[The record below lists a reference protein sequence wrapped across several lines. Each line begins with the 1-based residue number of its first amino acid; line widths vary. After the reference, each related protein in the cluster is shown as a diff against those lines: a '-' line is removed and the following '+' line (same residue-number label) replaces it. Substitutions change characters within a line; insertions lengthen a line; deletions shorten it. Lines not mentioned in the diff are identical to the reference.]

1 MHKAILNI
9 ALLIM
14 VLCFDVGA
22 DEQGPAHTQNIVFAR
37 INDLTITAIEFESIF
52 SAAVRHKYYHGRVPE
67 NELVKFRQKVTEDIV
82 AQVIVIRDAQIQGL
96 EPDHEEIA
104 KGIDEYSSK
113 YTNSPEWQNQRDQV
127 IPLLKKK
134 LERQNLLEKM
144 ELRIRDVSQPQANE
158 IIEYYQ
164 QHPQKFTEP
173 KRIWGSVILLAV
185 EPSASME
192 TWTEAFELAQQLK
205 FRVENG
211 EDYAILAKQYSA
223 HASAIN
229 GGDLGY
235 LHQGMLDLDVQ
246 EKVEALAISETSD
259 PIRVLEGVILFRV
272 NGVQPQKM
280 KPFDE
285 VRQRAAELLYRQLQD
300 QAWDNYVDE
309 LKASVSIYINKQLSF
324 QDNHE

>member
-9 ALLIM
+9 TLPIM

-22 DEQGPAHTQNIVFAR
+22 DEQGAADTQNIVFAR

-82 AQVIVIRDAQIQGL
+82 TQVIVIGDAKKQGL
-96 EPDHEEIA
+96 EPNHEKIA

-113 YTNSPEWQNQRDQV
+113 YANSPEWQNQRDQV
-127 IPLLKKK
+127 IPLLKKR

-144 ELRIRDVSQPQANE
+144 ELRIRDITQPPANE
-158 IIEYYQ
+158 IAEYYR

-173 KRIWGSVILLAV
+173 KRIWGSVILVTV

-211 EDYAILAKQYSA
+211 EDYAVLAKQYSG

-235 LHQGMLDLDVQ
+235 LHQGMLNPDVQ

-259 PIRVLEGVILFRV
+259 PMRILEGVILFRV
-272 NGVQPQKM
+272 NGVQPQKI

-285 VRQRAAELLYRQLQD
+285 VRQRTAELLYRQLQD
-300 QAWDNYVDE
+300 KAWDNYVYE
-309 LKASVSIYINKQLSF
+309 LKASASIYINKQLSF
-324 QDNHE
+324 PDNHE

>member
-67 NELVKFRQKVTEDIV
+67 DELVKFRQKVAEDIV
-82 AQVIVIRDAQIQGL
+82 TQVIVHGDAQKQGL
-96 EPDHEEIA
+96 EPDHEKIA

-113 YTNSPEWQNQRDQV
+113 YANSPEWQNQRDQV
-127 IPLLKKK
+127 IPLLTKR

-144 ELRIRDVSQPQANE
+144 EARIRDINQPPSNE
-158 IIEYYQ
+158 IAEYYQ
-164 QHPQKFTEP
+164 QHPEKFTEP
-173 KRIWGSVILLAV
+173 KRIWGSVILLSV

-211 EDYAILAKQYSA
+211 EDYAILAKQYSG

-235 LHQGMLDLDVQ
+235 LHQGMLDPDVQ